1 MGDLV
6 LPQLLVLEDPGD
18 KSLRHLVVHLL
29 KRTELLEGSR
39 VADLGCFGLDTAAWV
54 GFCRVYLEV
63 DKRALLGACG
73 LALLDGA
80 AGRGLVS

>member
-73 LALLDGA
+73 LVLLDGA